1 MIIKSLSRQNKS
13 FRALYSYLTRDKD
26 SLLRGFNLYA
36 HPYKKKEVVR
46 EFLDNANYLRKSR
59 GKNYYYHE
67 IISLDINALSEEKQ
81 IAILNDLANKY
92 ISLRAENHLTFS
104 ALHTDKEH
112 IHMHLMISAN
122 EYMGTKRVRLS
133 KKDFSTIQ
141 KEIETY
147 LHTIYPELGKT
158 KLYNK
163 DFEKIRSKKQ
173 ELCFRLDELFK
184 HSSSKDLFEK
194 ERQKLELAFY
204 TRGKTTGVI
213 FYGKKYRLKTLEK
226 LEQYEKI
233 QTTFEKEKTAPSNE
247 NVDKIKTTNEKEP
260 YLKQERVRRS
270 RASKQHDTRER

>member
-13 FRALYSYLTRDKD
+13 FKALYSYLTRDKD

-36 HPYKKKEVVR
+36 NPYNKKELVK

-67 IISLDINALSEEKQ
+67 IISLDINTLNSEKQ
-81 IAILNDLANKY
+81 IAILNDIANKY

-163 DFEKIRSKKQ
+163 NFEKIRSKKQ

-194 ERQKLELAFY
+194 KRQKLELEFY

-213 FYGKKYRLKTLEK
+213 FDGKKYRLKTLEK
-226 LEQYEKI
+226 LEKYEKI
-233 QTTFEKEKTAPSNE
+233 QTTFEKEKTAPLNE
-247 NVDKIKTTNEKEP
+247 NEAKIKARKEAMKKARESR
-260 YLKQERVRRS
+260 YQE
-270 RASKQHDTRER
+270 SKER